1 MTVERWQRVPSK
13 LASLRDDELL
23 AAETVCDGCWSSFIS
38 WWWATSN
45 LLSRPRTVS
54 SRQQKQTHS
63 STLLQVLK
71 TQTHRY
77 SRLKHTAR
85 HYGRYSRLK
94 GHTIIRA
101 ILLAHSSIVEDISS
115 CLSVT
120 QWISTAC
127 TLSYLQK
134 NSRTLQDQTHFPRI
148 SRSWKIHKKLVPYG
162 DWRSTSAR
170 AY

>member
-1 MTVERWQRVPSK
+1 MNCLLRRRRVMAVE
-13 LASLRDDELL
+13 A
-23 AAETVCDGCWSSFIS
+23 
-38 WWWATSN
+38 
-45 LLSRPRTVS
+45 VS
-54 SRQQKQTHS
+54 SAGDEPLPTCSPDLALSHLDNKNKHTARLYCRYS
-63 STLLQVLK
+63 RLK
-71 TQTHRY
+71 HTARHYCRYSRLIHTARHYCRY

-101 ILLAHSSIVEDISS
+101 ILLAHSSIVEDISL